1 MEKFFVSQ
9 SKSFKLNIYGLTYTY
24 SNVSLHIIITLSV
37 ILKVKCSSKWWLSLF
52 FGFVISNGRIEFMSV
67 SLDKSIT
74 DEISINLWEEKFVKD
89 DTTIRCLS
97 HWAEIL
103 FLFFLCM
110 FLKVML
116 NIYITMLL
124 RYNAC
129 TAICLHDLIIIT
141 MIVDISVFLIGTLM
155 RPNFLTNCYS

>member
-1 MEKFFVSQ
+1 
-9 SKSFKLNIYGLTYTY
+9 
-24 SNVSLHIIITLSV
+24 
-37 ILKVKCSSKWWLSLF
+37 
-52 FGFVISNGRIEFMSV
+52 MSV